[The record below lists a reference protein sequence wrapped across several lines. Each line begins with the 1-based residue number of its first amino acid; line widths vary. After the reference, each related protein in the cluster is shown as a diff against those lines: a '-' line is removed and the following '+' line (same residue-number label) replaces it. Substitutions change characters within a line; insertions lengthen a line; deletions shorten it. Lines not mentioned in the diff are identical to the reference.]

1 MRRLTADELQT
12 IRGGELST
20 ECGILVGMAVASWF
34 FMPIATFYLVEA
46 AAAVCAAT

>member
-1 MRRLTADELQT
+1 MRRLAADEMKT

-20 ECGILVGMAVASWF
+20 ECGIVVGMAVLSWF
-34 FMPIATFYLVEA
+34 LMPIATLYLVEA